1 MQTLTEESALTRK
14 TKELCEALVQEPE
27 FQAIRQSLDT
37 FLADDAARG
46 RYDVLM
52 MKGDALQQ
60 KQQHGLKISEEEI
73 AEFEQLRDALMAN
86 AVAKDFLEAQ
96 RAMHKMQEAV
106 TQYVAKTFELGRV
119 PEAEDMDHGCDGGG
133 GCGCH

>member
-14 TKELCEALVQEPE
+14 TKELCAALVQEPE

-119 PEAEDMDHGCDGGG
+119 PAPEDMDHGCGG